1 MSAPSAT
8 DAESFAK
15 GLSLASALLLRLY
28 SRLVN
33 STVDAGIWLYTL
45 SQTDASSSLSFPTV
59 MLCIQMGFLHHTSA
73 ALSAALIAPPH
84 LTYYSSLERCELK
97 KSCSQTQCIF
107 FRKHKDLA
115 VGMHQPRKP
124 NIGIITTL
132 TTQSLFKGSV
142 LKQACCTFSV
152 WFIIWHN
159 EDQAVWSRSQ
169 FCNDPVHCNTS
180 FTTRKKVCTLRQVSY
195 LS

>member
-8 DAESFAK
+8 DADSFTT
-15 GLSLASALLLRLY
+15 GFSLASALLLRLY

-33 STVDAGIWLYTL
+33 STADAGIWLYTL
-45 SQTDASSSLSFPTV
+45 SQTDASSSLSFPMV
-59 MLCIQMGFLHHTSA
+59 MLCIQMGFLQHTSA

-84 LTYYSSLERCELK
+84 LTHYSSLECCKLK

-132 TTQSLFKGSV
+132 TTQSLFQGSV
-142 LKQACCTFSV
+142 LKQACCTFSE

-159 EDQAVWSRSQ
+159 EDQAVWSRTQLS
-169 FCNDPVHCNTS
+169 NVPAHCNTS
-180 FTTRKKVCTLRQVSY
+180 LQVQNKFWC
-195 LS
+195 